1 MTIDPTTLLIVAM
14 SGVTLFCAIGFV
26 RALLRERRDEMV
38 RRINEVEETIWREN
52 EKMWTR
58 INEDRQ
64 RSYRE
69 QACRAAKEY
78 PAKNHYNTEA

>member
-38 RRINEVEETIWREN
+38 RRISEVEDTMWKEN
-52 EKMWTR
+52 DKMWTR
-58 INEDRQ
+58 INDCQ
-64 RSYRE
+64 RSCRE
-69 QACRAAKEY
+69 QACRGKEY
-78 PAKNHYNTEA
+78 PVKNHYNTGA